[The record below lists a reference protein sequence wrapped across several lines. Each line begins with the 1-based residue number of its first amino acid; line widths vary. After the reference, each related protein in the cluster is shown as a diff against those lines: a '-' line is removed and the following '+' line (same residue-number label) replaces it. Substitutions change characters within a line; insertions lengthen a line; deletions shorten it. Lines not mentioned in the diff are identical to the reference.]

1 MLVWKHNWI
10 CFANLNI
17 QKNWYRAYQKKMAIR
32 SRGKSPR
39 IAARTA
45 IFNSKKNGDPSRD
58 QSRRIASRS
67 APRKEMASTFMPSR
81 SPQNIVFRVHKN
93 CAREYYISSK
103 IASSVVFSAGNRSPR
118 HSNFVPIW
126 VCISYG
132 ILSWFNAISLQH
144 VT

>member
-1 MLVWKHNWI
+1 MVI
-10 CFANLNI
+10 IFAVFSFIPETLPLSTTI
-17 QKNWYRAYQKKMAIR
+17 WAYQKKMAIR

-81 SPQNIVFRVHKN
+81 SPQNINF
-93 CAREYYISSK
+93 CAREFYISSK

-132 ILSWFNAISLQH
+132 ILS
-144 VT
+144 